1 MTRLIAVAFALT
13 LAASARPPR
22 PSRHC
27 TNSTASLRKPVTP
40 ATQECTWSTV
50 SVGRP
55 LCAARPAGAWYGVQG
70 TFAVSGGETVTSQEG
85 CVIQA
90 ALEIF
95 AVSQYR
101 GLRSR
106 VVRMC

>member
-13 LAASARPPR
+13 LAASAQAATPIAPLHQLNGLITQA
-22 PSRHC
+22 RHAC
-27 TNSTASLRKPVTP
+27 GAGMHVVNGVCRT
-40 ATQECTWSTV
+40 TV
-50 SVGRP
+50 MR
-55 LCAARPAGAWYGVQG
+55 RQQG

>member
-13 LAASARPPR
+13 LAASAQAATPIAPLHQLNGLITQA
-22 PSRHC
+22 RHAC
-27 TNSTASLRKPVTP
+27 GAGMHMVNGVCRT
-40 ATQECTWSTV
+40 TV
-50 SVGRP
+50 MRRQ
-55 LCAARPAGAWYGVQG
+55 ARRCLVWVQG